1 MLNDRVKMNC
11 YTYTP
16 LTSPRSLR
24 LLKLH
29 PGYRHDALTGTI
41 EVTELGKSLTEYVAL
56 SYVWGTR
63 TADVEISV
71 EDSVLQITENLAEA
85 LKRIRKVSEPQKVW
99 IDQICI
105 HQQDKVERAAQVH
118 IMKYIFFGACE
129 VIAWLGPDTHLL
141 GPSAKFLIT
150 ELAERG
156 LNVAQCV
163 FDECTRPPVHFPDDA
178 MLERCSL
185 PSRDSSLWQAL
196 RAFFQNDYF
205 ERMWTIQ
212 ELRVSTSAILLWG
225 DTTFNFFDLEIAL
238 VYSEFLQYSSDDSDF
253 EGVPEISRALI
264 LRRAPRLTLLD
275 MLQYSRD
282 RKCSEPRDKIFAIL
296 GITAKESE
304 GDSFEDDTTTDT
316 YSKLICL
323 ASQPEIPIDYNM
335 SVPDVFCRA
344 ARSIISSSNSL
355 ELLAVTERDLPD
367 NELFKGLPSW
377 VPHWHG
383 RRMRIQNL
391 AAFLYFD
398 VSGGRKAVLGECLD
412 HRVLSVYGMALS
424 QITGTEDSIET
435 GCLEDGNAE
444 PQDSISKIWSYLQS
458 IADRD
463 DNDVRKVAALAN
475 STPLA
480 DGDAFTMED
489 LPDCYSLSIQQRYH
503 SLIIAFVWTLTLGHT
518 SQVKGH
524 AFTKCEIFQHLLG
537 FIVWRF
543 RFLWHSIDENLENRG
558 QEDWGWA
565 SDRYLDSAII
575 AASVYLSNPSTFEG
589 AEDPERQDAIMSM
602 LPLMQ
607 IFYDQEGIKD
617 SDALAALEL
626 ATRSPNQADAYPGDL
641 VYRGALSFFMTSSGH
656 MGMGPQDI
664 ACGDEI
670 VILLGARAPFVLRRV
685 NDFDCCL
692 IGECYIHGIMYGE
705 AFDEASCEGAMRI
718 FNLR

>member
-1 MLNDRVKMNC
+1 MLNDRVEMNC

-16 LTSPRSLR
+16 LPSPRSLR
-24 LLKLH
+24 LLNLQ
-29 PGYRHDALTGTI
+29 PGYTHDALTGTI
-41 EVTELGKSLTEYVAL
+41 EVADLAGSMNQYIAL

-63 TADVEISV
+63 TADVEIV
-71 EDSVLQITENLAEA
+71 IDDSMLLITENLAEA
-85 LKRIRKVSEPQKVW
+85 LKRIRKLSEPQKLW

-118 IMKYIFFGACE
+118 MMRYIYLGAHE
-129 VIAWLGPDTHLL
+129 VIAWLGMDTHFL
-141 GPSAKFLIT
+141 GPSARFLIT

-156 LNVAQCV
+156 LNLFQCIV
-163 FDECTRPPVHFPDDA
+163 SEITRPPVHFPENA

-185 PSRDSSLWQAL
+185 PLRESSLWQAL

-212 ELRVSTSAILLWG
+212 ELRVSASARLLWG
-225 DTTFNFFDLEIAL
+225 DTSFKLSDLGMAL
-238 VYSEFLQYSSDDSDF
+238 LFGDCLQYSSNDSDF

-264 LRRAPRLTLLD
+264 LRRVPRPTLLT
-275 MLQYSRD
+275 MLQSSRD
-282 RKCSEPRDKIFAIL
+282 RKSSEPRDKIFAIL
-296 GITAKESE
+296 GITDEEPEE
-304 GDSFEDDTTTDT
+304 GSFKDDFFPTDA
-316 YSKLICL
+316 YLKQCCM
-323 ASQPEIPIDYNM
+323 ASQPAIPIDYNM
-335 SVPDVFCRA
+335 SVPDVFCQA
-344 ARSIISSSNSL
+344 ARSIILSSNSL
-355 ELLAVTERDLPD
+355 EILAETERDLPD
-367 NELFKGLPSW
+367 NELFRGLPSW

-383 RRMRIQNL
+383 RCMRMQNL
-391 AAFLYFD
+391 DNFNFN
-398 VSGGRKAVLGECLD
+398 VSGGRKAVLAECSD

-424 QITGTEDSIET
+424 QITETEDSIESR
-435 GCLEDGNAE
+435 CLEDGNAE
-444 PQDSISKIWSYLQS
+444 SQDSVPKIWSYLQS
-458 IADRD
+458 ITDGD
-463 DNDVRKVAALAN
+463 DNDVRKLAAFAN
-475 STPLA
+475 STLLA
-480 DGDAFTMED
+480 DDEVFAMED
-489 LPDCYSLSIQQRYH
+489 EPDCYSLSIQQRYH

-518 SQVKGH
+518 SQVEGH
-524 AFTKCEIFQHLLG
+524 VFTEREIFRHLLG

-543 RFLWHSIDENLENRG
+543 GFLFLAIAGNRENRS

-575 AASVYLSNPSTFEG
+575 AASVYLSNPLTFEG
-589 AEDPERQDAIMSM
+589 AEDPVGQDAIMSM

-607 IFYDQEGIKD
+607 MFYAQEGIKD

-626 ATRSPNQADAYPGDL
+626 ATKAGKQSDTYHGDL

-664 ACGDEI
+664 AYGDEI

-685 NDFDCCL
+685 NDFDYCL

-705 AFDEASCEGAMRI
+705 ALDEASCEGAMRI